1 MNNNHVTVLSM
12 LPPWL
17 SLAIGHV
24 IDNASISNI
33 ASVASIAYCIV
44 GVYVMLKRGK
54 A

>member
-1 MNNNHVTVLSM
+1 MNNNHLTILSM

-17 SLAIGHV
+17 SLAIGR
-24 IDNASISNI
+24 IIENASISNI
-33 ASVASIAYCIV
+33 ASVASIGYCIV

>member
-17 SLAIGHV
+17 SLAVGRI
-24 IDNASISNI
+24 IDNASVSNI